1 MGVYQ
6 GDKPLSR
13 YGKSAYQQAVEG
25 GYTGTQEEFNALLA
39 SVGNKQDKI
48 TGTSGQVAGFDADG
62 NLVAQEA
69 PSGVTDEEKAAW
81 NAKADVLHASQ
92 HASDGSDPITPD
104 SIGAYSKAEAD
115 MLLQNYAAKSDIPSV
130 PDAVSAFTNDVGY
143 LTEHQDISGKLDT
156 TGDGSNVVVS
166 FTAASSRS
174 NILSG
179 EKLSSLF
186 GKLSKWFSDFGSLAF
201 KSTVT
206 KTDLESSVQTSL
218 SKADSAL
225 QSYTETDP
233 TVPEWAKSSLKPT
246 YTADEVGALSNT
258 LKNSY
263 DTAYA
268 HSQTAHAPS
277 NAEQNVQSDWSV
289 TDTNSDAY
297 IKNKPDVATQ
307 ADLSAIEAV
316 LTSV

>member
-1 MGVYQ
+1 MGIYQ
-6 GDKPLSR
+6 GATPMSL

-25 GYTGTQEEFNALLA
+25 GYTGTEEEFNQILA
-39 SVGNKQDKI
+39 TIDKKQDKL
-48 TGTSGQVAGFDADG
+48 TGTEGQIVGFDTDGHAVAQDIQIPDVSGQISAHNVDASSHGDIRQIIS
-62 NLVAQEA
+62 NHTSNSDAH
-69 PSGVTDEEKAAW
+69 VTSDEKHAW
-81 NAKADVLHASQ
+81 NAK
-92 HASDGSDPITPD
+92 
-104 SIGAYSKAEAD
+104 
-115 MLLQNYAAKSDIPSV
+115 
-130 PDAVSAFTNDVGY
+130 
-143 LTEHQDISGKLDT
+143 LD
-156 TGDGSNVVVS
+156 
-166 FTAASSRS
+166 
-174 NILSG
+174 
-179 EKLSSLF
+179 
-186 GKLSKWFSDFGSLAF
+186 
-201 KSTVT
+201 
-206 KTDLESSVQTSL
+206 
-218 SKADSAL
+218 
-225 QSYTETDP
+225 SYTETDP